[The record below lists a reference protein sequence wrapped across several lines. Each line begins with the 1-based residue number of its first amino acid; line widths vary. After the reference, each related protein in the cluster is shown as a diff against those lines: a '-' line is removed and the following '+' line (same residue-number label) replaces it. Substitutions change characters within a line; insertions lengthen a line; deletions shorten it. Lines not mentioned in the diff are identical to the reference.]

1 MTDHRAVDPY
11 AVLGIPR
18 GATPLQAARARR
30 RLAKQFHPDINPGG
44 ETSERMRRINDAW
57 HVLSSAT
64 LRAEYDRLHPTAGTE
79 RSGHWAASR
88 PEIRPSPPA
97 SSGSWA
103 SWRASAEATRAAPP
117 TRRQPGEVPIP
128 PTRRPEPI
136 MAAPRTFRDSGWA
149 ALLAAVA
156 FLAILAAAVVVGRLV

>member
-1 MTDHRAVDPY
+1 VDPY

-18 GATPLQAARARR
+18 DASPLQVARARR
-30 RLAKQFHPDINPGG
+30 RLAKQYHPDVNPGE
-44 ETSERMRRINDAW
+44 ETSERMRRVNEAW
-57 HVLSSAT
+57 LLLSSASG
-64 LRAEYDRLHPTAGTE
+64 RADYDRLHPGAGTE

-88 PEIRPSPPA
+88 PDIRPEPPTTA
-97 SSGSWA
+97 GSWA

-117 TRRQPGEVPIP
+117 TRRQPGEFPIP

-136 MAAPRTFRDSGWA
+136 AAAPRTFRDSGWA